1 MRDIIFDKRYLAYY
15 LFTSFIIS
23 TILVVEDVLEGD
35 RDYHKLLLDFITDIP
50 IFSLLIL
57 FISIFSYYIIK
68 FLNKTHPW
76 EKAGWKRFIL
86 EIGVVVILVLVLT
99 TAGSYLVRN
108 FDFMPKD
115 VDGDFGFEILALIMF
130 FIGTFMVFSFHEF
143 MMLSSDKQ
151 YLAYKAGMLEKQNYM
166 IKYEAL
172 KSQVNPHFLFN
183 SLNVLSS
190 LIYQD
195 TAKSD
200 LFIKKFSEVFRYVL
214 ELNQEKL
221 VEVKSELK
229 FLDSYFFL
237 QKIRYGDSLVIR
249 KTVDADALCWYIPPL
264 TLQLVVENAIK
275 HNVISK
281 EQRLTITIEN
291 GEDELIVRNNYQH
304 RGNFAGSTG
313 IGQQNLKE
321 KYQLIDERSPKFYIE
336 NDEYVVKLPIIKEL
350 SWNGF

>member
-1 MRDIIFDKRYLAYY
+1 MRDIILDKRYLAYY
-15 LFTSFIIS
+15 VFTAFIIA
-23 TILVVEDVLEGD
+23 TILLVEDVLEGED
-35 RDYHKLLLDFITDIP
+35 DYYGLLLDFIIDIP
-50 IFSLLIL
+50 VFSIL
-57 FISIFSYYIIK
+57 VVFISIFSYSIIK
-68 FLNKTHPW
+68 FLNKKYPW
-76 EKAGWKRFIL
+76 EKAQWRRFIL
-86 EIGVVVILVLVLT
+86 EIGIVVLLVLALT
-99 TAGSYLVRN
+99 IAGSYLVRG
-108 FDFMPKD
+108 FDVMPRD
-115 VDGDFGFEILALIMF
+115 VDDDFGFEILALIMF
-130 FIGTFMVFSFHEF
+130 FIGSFMVFSFHEY

-151 YLAYKAGMLEKQNYM
+151 YLEYKAGMLEKQNYM

-221 VEVKSELK
+221 VEIKCELK

-237 QKIRYGDSLVIR
+237 QKIRYGDSLVLK
-249 KTVDADALCWYIPPL
+249 KTVDSEALNMHIPPL

-281 EQRLTITIEN
+281 ERKLTITIEN
-291 GEDELIVRNNYQH
+291 HQDELIVRNNYQH
-304 RGNFAGSTG
+304 RSNLSESTG
-313 IGQQNLKE
+313 IGQKNLIG
-321 KYQLIDERSPKFYIE
+321 KYELIEERRPRFYVE
-336 NDEYVVKLPIIKEL
+336 NNEYVVRLPIIKEL
-350 SWNGF
+350 SWNGL

>member
-1 MRDIIFDKRYLAYY
+1 MRDIILDKRYLAYY
-15 LFTSFIIS
+15 VFTAFIIA
-23 TILVVEDVLEGD
+23 TILLVEDVLEGEH
-35 RDYHKLLLDFITDIP
+35 DYYQLLLDFIADIP
-50 IFSLLIL
+50 VFSLLIF
-57 FISIFSYYIIK
+57 FISIFSYYIIR
-68 FLNKTHPW
+68 FLNKSHPW
-76 EKAGWKRFIL
+76 EKARWKRFIL
-86 EIGVVVILVLVLT
+86 EIGIVVLLVLALT
-99 TAGSYLVRN
+99 IAGSYLVRN
-108 FDFMPKD
+108 FDIMPRD
-115 VDGDFGFEILALIMF
+115 VDDDFGFEILALIMF

-151 YLAYKAGMLEKQNYM
+151 YLEYKAGMLEKQNYM

-172 KSQVNPHFLFN
+172 KSQINPHFLFN

-237 QKIRYGDSLVIR
+237 QKIRYGDSLVIK
-249 KTVDADALCWYIPPL
+249 KTVAADALNMYIPPL

-281 EQRLTITIEN
+281 EQKLTITIEN
-291 GEDELIVRNNYQH
+291 DADELVVRNNYQH
-304 RGNFAGSTG
+304 RGNLNESTG
-313 IGQQNLKE
+313 IGQKNLTE
-321 KYQLIDERSPKFYIE
+321 KYQLIDGRRPRFYVE
-336 NDEYVVKLPIIKEL
+336 NDENIVKLPIIKEL
-350 SWNGF
+350 SWSEF